1 MLLWQYQLQK
11 RKVMNNKVYQIAII
25 GGGAGGIMAS
35 LRGALNNNEVILFP
49 GTPKNKKKSR
59 ALWVSKVENMPGYLD
74 FKKGIVDSHNQTL
87 EQLKGYDN
95 FQTVPNEG
103 IKSISKDTEG
113 LFELIDS
120 KDNKYK
126 AQYVVLATG
135 VMDVQP
141 EIEGSIKPAL
151 PYANVQLID
160 YCLRCDGHHVKGKKT
175 SIIGHGV
182 GAAWVAI
189 MLHEKYGTEIDILAN
204 GEKTEFTETEN
215 KLLDLYNIKV
225 YTNKIQSIQG
235 NARENKLESFT
246 LDDGTAIQADI
257 SFISLGMIVYNEL
270 AKAIGAELDKRGFV
284 VTNNKGETTVEN
296 LYAIGDLRAETKK
309 QIYTAWDTAV
319 DSLDDINAKIR
330 KYKRELLL
338 SQMQLTEVTC

>member
-1 MLLWQYQLQK
+1 
-11 RKVMNNKVYQIAII
+11 
-25 GGGAGGIMAS
+25 MAS

-49 GTPKNKKKSR
+49 GTPKDKKKSR
-59 ALWVSKVENMPGYLD
+59 ALWVSKIENMPGYLD

-87 EQLKGYDN
+87 EQLKVYDN
-95 FQTVPNEG
+95 FQTVTNEG
-103 IKSISKDTEG
+103 IKSISKDSQG
-113 LFELIDS
+113 LFELTDS

-175 SIIGHGV
+175 AIIGHGV

-215 KLLDLYNIKV
+215 KLLSLYNIKV
-225 YTNKIQSIQG
+225 YANKIQSIQG
-235 NARENKLESFT
+235 NVRKNKLESFT
-246 LDDGTAIQADI
+246 LDDGTVIPADI

-270 AKAIGAELDKRGFV
+270 AKDLGADLDKRGFV
-284 VTNNKGETTVEN
+284 VTNSKGETTVEN
-296 LYAIGDLRAETKK
+296 LYAVGDIRAETKK

-330 KYKRELLL
+330 KHKRELLL
-338 SQMQLTEVTC
+338 SQMQLSEVTC